1 MYFATELKWFTSMM
15 LPKGGSG
22 LLPGSQAHGLSLSR
36 TDSSAQV
43 IMQMLKS
50 TR

>member
-1 MYFATELKWFTSMM
+1 MYFATELKWFKSMM

-22 LLPGSQAHGLSLSR
+22 LLPGSRAHGPSLSR
-36 TDSSAQV
+36 TDGSAQV